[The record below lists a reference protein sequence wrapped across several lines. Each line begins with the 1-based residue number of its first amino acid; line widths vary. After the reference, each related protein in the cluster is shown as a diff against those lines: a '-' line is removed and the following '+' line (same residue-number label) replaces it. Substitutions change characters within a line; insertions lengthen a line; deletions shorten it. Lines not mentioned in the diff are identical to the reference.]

1 MNFKTT
7 RRNFGKIEKNLPE
20 LDLAKVQKESWQWFL
35 TEGIATELTN
45 ISPIDDFTGKNWQ
58 LILGQHSLEESSISP
73 MVAQEKG
80 LTYSSPLKITA
91 TLINKRSGK
100 EVSQEVFLG
109 DLPQMT
115 PQGTF
120 IINGIERAVINQLVR
135 SPGVYFFQELDVS
148 SGRMLAK
155 AEVRPLHGSWL
166 EFEISRSDIISARI
180 DRRKKVLASIF
191 LRAFGLEG
199 SEEILRTFAQVDR
212 DPNHKYLEATLAKD
226 NTKSKNEAILEIY
239 RKLRP
244 GEPAVLENAEA
255 LFTNLFLEP
264 RRYDLGKVGRYKAN
278 KRLGLT
284 LPNEKATWVLTR
296 QDVIGTLTYLVG
308 LQNGTGRVDD
318 IDHLSNRRL
327 RRVGELV
334 AVNAFRV
341 GLLRLE
347 RSIKEKMSLISPDDK
362 PLPATLINARPLI
375 ASLNE
380 FFRSNQLSTIL
391 DDTNPLAEIDNLRR
405 ASVLGPGGINRE
417 RASFSIRD
425 VNSSQYGRLDPVR
438 SPEGPNIGLVTYL
451 ALYARVNE
459 FGFLET
465 PYRKIKKTGKGK
477 NVRAK
482 VTDEIVYL
490 TADDEEESYITYT
503 RVNIDKAGYLLDKRI
518 ALRHKG
524 NFSEGPVGLVDYID
538 VTPRQVVGASASLIP
553 FLGHDEGNRSLMGA
567 NMQCQAVP
575 LVKPEAPV
583 VGTGMETEIA
593 KSMGRVIYARHSGRV
608 IFCDAKTIEVKLDK
622 KVEAKSAPNEDI
634 EITDAGTKEI
644 YHLLKFRRTA
654 HSTCYNQ
661 KAVVET
667 GQRVKTGDLLAD
679 GPAVEAGELALGR
692 NLLIAYTSLAGYGFE
707 DAILVSDRIVKED
720 ILTSIHIEEYEADLV
735 DTKLGPEELTRD
747 IPNVAEMELANL
759 AEDGIVVVGA
769 EVGPND
775 ILVGKIA
782 PKGETELTSEERLLR
797 AIFGEKAREVRDT
810 SLRVPHGEKGIVV
823 DVLILDKEKGDELGP
838 GVIKKVI
845 VKVAQIRKLTVG
857 DKVAGRHGNKGVVAK
872 IMPASDMPYL
882 PDGTPVDIII
892 SPLSVLARMNL
903 GQLLECHLGWA
914 LAKNGEKA
922 ALPVFDKVSEDLIIK
937 ELERAKLPVSG
948 KVRLKDGRTG
958 ENFKEDTVVGIA
970 YIMKL
975 IHMVEDKT
983 HARSTGPYS
992 LVTQQPLGGK
1002 AQMGGQRLGEMEVW
1016 ALEAHRAAYVL
1027 QEMLTI
1033 KSDDIVGRAK
1043 AFEAIVKGVDIP
1055 EATVPASFKVL
1066 VRELNSLG
1074 LAIEPKG
1081 AVVVPETEER
1091 GPVLQAK
1098 ELAEASGARVVPTEE
1113 LLSPTGPMEIEQ
1125 HE

>member
-1 MNFKTT
+1 MISKTT
-7 RRNFGKIEKNLPE
+7 RRNFGKTEKNLPE

-35 TEGIATELTN
+35 TEGIAIELTN

-58 LILGQHSLEESSISP
+58 LILGQHSLEEPSISP

-80 LTYSSPLKITA
+80 LTFSSPLKITA

-148 SGRMLAK
+148 SGRMLSK

-166 EFEISRSDIISARI
+166 EFEISRGDIISARI

-191 LRAFGLEG
+191 LRAFGLE
-199 SEEILRTFAQVDR
+199 SNEEIFKMFEKVDK
-212 DPNHKYLEATLAKD
+212 DPNHKYLQATLAKD
-226 NTKSKNEAILEIY
+226 NTKSKAEAILEIY

-244 GEPAVLENAEA
+244 GEPAVLENAES
-255 LFTNLFLEP
+255 LFQNLFLES

-278 KRLGLT
+278 KRLSLT
-284 LPNEKATWVLTR
+284 LPNEKSTWVLTR
-296 QDVIGTLTYLVG
+296 QDIIGTISYLVG
-308 LQNGTGRVDD
+308 LQNGIGRVDD

-391 DDTNPLAEIDNLRR
+391 DDTNPLSEIDNLRK

-451 ALYARVNE
+451 ALYAQVNE

-465 PYRKIKKTGKGK
+465 PYRQIKKIKRGKDIK
-477 NVRAK
+477 AK
-482 VTDEIVYL
+482 VTEEVVYL
-490 TADDEEESYITYT
+490 TADDEEEYYITYSG
-503 RVNIDKAGYLLDKRI
+503 VNIDRAGFLTDKRI
-518 ALRHKG
+518 PLRHKG
-524 NFSEGPVGLVDYID
+524 NFTEGPVEVVDYID
-538 VTPRQVVGASASLIP
+538 VTPRQVIGASASLIP
-553 FLGHDEGNRSLMGA
+553 FLGHDEGNRSLMGS

-575 LVKPEAPV
+575 LVNPESPV

-593 KSMGRVIYARHSGRV
+593 KGMGRVIYARHSGKV
-608 IFCDAKTIEVKLDK
+608 TFCDAKTIEVKLDK
-622 KVEAKSAPNEDI
+622 KAQVSPSFEDI
-634 EITDAGTKEI
+634 EVTEGGTKEI
-644 YHLLKFRRTA
+644 YHLMKFKRTA

-661 KAVVET
+661 KAVVSPGEKI
-667 GQRVKTGDLLAD
+667 KTGELLAD

-707 DAILVSDRIVKED
+707 DAILVSDRLVKED
-720 ILTSIHIEEYEADLV
+720 VLTSIHIEKYEADLV

-747 IPNVAEMELANL
+747 IPNVAEAELANL

-810 SLRVPHGEKGIVV
+810 SLRVPHGERGIVV
-823 DVLILDKEKGDELGP
+823 EVLILDKDKGDELGP

-872 IMPASDMPYL
+872 IMPVSDMPYL

-914 LAKNGEKA
+914 LSKSNQKA
-922 ALPVFDKVSEDLIIK
+922 ALPVFDKVGEDLIFDQ
-937 ELERAKLPVSG
+937 LEKANLPISG
-948 KVRLKDGRTG
+948 KVKLRDGRTG
-958 ENFKEDTVVGIA
+958 ESFKEDTVVGVA

-1055 EATVPASFKVL
+1055 EATVPESFKVL
-1066 VRELNSLG
+1066 VRELNSLC
-1074 LAIEPKG
+1074 LSIEPKG
-1081 AVVVPETEER
+1081 AVVVPETEEAA
-1091 GPVLQAK
+1091 PIAQAK
-1098 ELAEASGARVVPTEE
+1098 ELAEAAGAVVVPTEE
-1113 LLSPTGPMEIEQ
+1113 LLSPAGPMEIEQ